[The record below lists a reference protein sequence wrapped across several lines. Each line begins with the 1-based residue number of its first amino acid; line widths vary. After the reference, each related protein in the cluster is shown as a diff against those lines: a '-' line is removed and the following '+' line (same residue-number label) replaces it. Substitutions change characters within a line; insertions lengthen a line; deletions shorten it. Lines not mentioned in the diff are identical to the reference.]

1 MGYKQNGY
9 GRFIVKWGQ
18 NRTVHR
24 LVWELTN
31 GPIPDGLHVL
41 HRCDNPAC
49 CNPDHLY
56 LGTHAENMADKAR
69 KGRSRN
75 QWTGSLL
82 KPRRRRGLVSAD
94 LDRLSHAAPTL
105 AAWPALDPKPGEKP
119 LDANARRGDRA
130 GQTAKERAR
139 R

>member
-18 NRTVHR
+18 NHLVHR

-49 CNPDHLY
+49 CNPDHLF

-82 KPRRRRGLVSAD
+82 KPHPAPRVGLSRPRSPLHSSPGAD
-94 LDRLSHAAPTL
+94 PE
-105 AAWPALDPKPGEKP
+105 G
-119 LDANARRGDRA
+119 G
-130 GQTAKERAR
+130 
-139 R
+139 